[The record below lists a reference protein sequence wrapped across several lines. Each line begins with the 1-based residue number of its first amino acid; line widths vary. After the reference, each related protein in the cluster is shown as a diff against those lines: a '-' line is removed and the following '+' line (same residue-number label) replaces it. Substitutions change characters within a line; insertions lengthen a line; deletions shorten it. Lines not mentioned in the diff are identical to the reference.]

1 MGFVGNLDL
10 FPAVEEFW
18 TSTKNW

>member
-18 TSTKNW
+18 TSIKNW